1 MPYPK
6 YMSRSPWKI
15 PYACA
20 EYRCQMSCRLASGA
34 VGDII
39 WDSQHDQPPKQKS
52 GRNPGHAY
60 AINPLG
66 VEQGLIVVRR
76 LIEPLPLHV
85 EEVTALQRDSANAA
99 NLISSDRT
107 SQGDLACH
115 GSTADDGRLQVKLL
129 HHGGNAADVG
139 ILVVGVAA
147 GVVALV
153 LRAVRVRKIAK
164 QQYQAG
170 ITGKDLP

>member
-1 MPYPK
+1 MV
-6 YMSRSPWKI
+6 
-15 PYACA
+15 
-20 EYRCQMSCRLASGA
+20 RC
-34 VGDII
+34 
-39 WDSQHDQPPKQKS
+39 
-52 GRNPGHAY
+52 
-60 AINPLG
+60 
-66 VEQGLIVVRR
+66 LIV
-76 LIEPLPLHV
+76 PLPLHV

-153 LRAVRVRKIAK
+153 LRAVRVSDASGLWRLALPGKICRALEDRMRSCE
-164 QQYQAG
+164 ASRELEG
-170 ITGKDLP
+170 RSSH